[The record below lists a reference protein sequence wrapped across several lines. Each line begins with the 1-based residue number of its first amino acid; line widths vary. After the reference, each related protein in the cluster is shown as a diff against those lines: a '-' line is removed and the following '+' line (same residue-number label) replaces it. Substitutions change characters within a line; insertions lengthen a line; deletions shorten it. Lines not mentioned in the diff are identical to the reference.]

1 MNLGVFKNHPKKAA
15 TVAAMILAVFG
26 YSQRSIT
33 NLNEVREPLQIV
45 TICAREY
52 VQAPLGFIIVDGGR
66 TLEEHK
72 INVANGKSWIKRSR
86 HQDGA
91 AIDFAAT
98 VDGKVT
104 YDLAQYQPIVHAFKT
119 CSVRHNVPIIAGYD
133 WKVKDAMHIELDR
146 KYYP

>member
-1 MNLGVFKNHPKKAA
+1 MFGANKIPHGKKGLSLAA
-15 TVAAMILAVFG
+15 LIIATFA

-33 NLNEVREPLQIV
+33 NINEVREPLQIV
-45 TICAREY
+45 TVCARLAIKE
-52 VQAPLGFIIVDGGR
+52 PLGFIVVDGGR

-98 VDGKVT
+98 VGGKVT
-104 YDLAQYQPIVHAFKT
+104 YDIEYYWPIADAFTK
-119 CSVRHNVPIIAGYD
+119 CSLDHKIPIIRGID
-133 WKVKDAMHIELDR
+133 WKVKDAMHIELDKR
-146 KYYP
+146 FYP

>member
-1 MNLGVFKNHPKKAA
+1 MNWGTFKHKRTAGL
-15 TVAAMILAVFG
+15 TTAAMIVAVFG

-45 TICAREY
+45 TICARQS

-72 INVANGKSWIKRSR
+72 INIANGKSWIKRSR

-98 VDGKVT
+98 LDGKVT
-104 YDLAQYQPIVHAFKT
+104 YDLQYYQPIVHAFKV
-119 CSVRHNVPIIAGYD
+119 CSQRHNVPIISGYD
-133 WKVKDAMHIELDR
+133 WKVKDAMHIQLDE

>member
-1 MNLGVFKNHPKKAA
+1 MNWGAFKHKKAA
-15 TVAAMILAVFG
+15 GLTTAALILSVFG

-45 TICAREY
+45 TICAKEKL
-52 VQAPLGFIIVDGGR
+52 QPPLSMIIIDGGR

-86 HQDGA
+86 HQDAA

-98 VDGKVT
+98 VNGKVT
-104 YDLAQYQPIVHAFKT
+104 WDLTYYQPIVHAFKS
-119 CSVRHNVPIIAGYD
+119 CSVLHNIPIISGYD
-133 WKVKDAMHIELDR
+133 WKVKDASHIELDKR
-146 KYYP
+146 FYP